1 MGNGPA
7 FSQFLGLGVGLGVPG
22 SDDVVVRVVM
32 VVVVGYCSIVVVAV
46 GMAVFVTV
54 AFVIVAGVL

>member
-1 MGNGPA
+1 M
-7 FSQFLGLGVGLGVPG
+7 PG

-32 VVVVGYCSIVVVAV
+32 VVVVGYCSIVVVPV
-46 GMAVFVTV
+46 EMAVFVTA

>member
-1 MGNGPA
+1 M
-7 FSQFLGLGVGLGVPG
+7 PG

-32 VVVVGYCSIVVVAV
+32 VVVVGYCSIVVFAL

-54 AFVIVAGVL
+54 ALVIVAGVL